1 MICGGFLGGAVAK
14 NLPANARVA
23 GSILGLGRSVLGL
36 RRSTL
41 EKEMTTHTPIFLPG
55 KSHVQR
61 SLADCSPRGRK
72 ELDTARLVTK
82 YQPQHDLYAAFLLG
96 DRQRYRGKQITQHTR

>member
-1 MICGGFLGGAVAK
+1 MQEMWVPSLGWED
-14 NLPANARVA
+14 P
-23 GSILGLGRSVLGL
+23 
-36 RRSTL
+36 L

-96 DRQRYRGKQITQHTR
+96 DRQRYRGMTM